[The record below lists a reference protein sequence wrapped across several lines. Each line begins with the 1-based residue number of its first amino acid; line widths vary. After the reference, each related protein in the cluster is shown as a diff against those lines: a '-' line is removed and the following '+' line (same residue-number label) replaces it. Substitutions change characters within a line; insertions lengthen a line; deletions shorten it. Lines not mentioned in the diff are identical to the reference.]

1 LFGAMIS
8 AGRFS
13 VAITFAIVNV
23 LPLPVMPS
31 SV

>member
-8 AGRFS
+8 AGRP
-13 VAITFAIVNV
+13 VRAITLAIVKV